1 MTEQRAEQLRIAGVV
16 LGGLAIVF
24 VYAFP
29 GYMAYDSLDQLR
41 QARAGVMTDWHPPVM
56 SALWGV
62 LDKIVS
68 GPLLM
73 LVLQCS
79 LFLAGLYVLLRR
91 RMPPRRAI
99 VLTLVIFAM
108 PPVLT
113 MMAVIL
119 KDCLMAGALLV
130 GCAALTSERRGA
142 RFAALGVFLFAAAL
156 RHNAISMVVPLVAIL
171 SPWPSTKG
179 PWIKLAVGALIGIA
193 LSGTA
198 MLVNKGLTDVES
210 HPFHG
215 MVAPMDIVGTL
226 NYAPDLTDDEVRKLM
241 PGVTFAP
248 ASGLQVHA
256 RKVHTMYGLP
266 MSHTHGPDR
275 LYDGGTTAETRDAVG
290 SAWWSLV
297 TTFPASYLIFR
308 LEMMRELLGITN
320 ARYTP
325 VYEARNER
333 AMLTANGEP
342 LMDRNVVQRWLAK
355 RMINLGYRSLLFRPY
370 VYLILALGLLWIL
383 RRDRSVLALLLSGLS
398 GLALCLIVI
407 PAPDIRYCWWLMV
420 VTLYAVAIRLAG
432 TKPSDLGT
440 AAAPVDA

>member
-1 MTEQRAEQLRIAGVV
+1 VSERRAEQLRVAGVV

-56 SALWGV
+56 SALWGL
-62 LDKIVS
+62 LDRIVS

-79 LFLAGLYVLLRR
+79 LFLGGLYVLLRR
-91 RMPPRRAI
+91 RMSPRSAI
-99 VLTLVIFAM
+99 VLTLVIFSL

-113 MMAVIL
+113 MMAVVL

-130 GCAALTSERRGA
+130 GCAALTSDRPRA
-142 RFAALGVFLFAAAL
+142 RYASLAMFLFAAAL
-156 RHNAISMVVPLVAIL
+156 RHNAISMVVPIVAIL
-171 SPWPSTKG
+171 SPWPASKG
-179 PWIKLAVGALIGIA
+179 PWIRFGLGALIGIA
-193 LSGTA
+193 LSGSA
-198 MLVNKGLTDVES
+198 MLVNKSLTDVEA

-215 MVAPMDIVGTL
+215 MIAPMDIVGTL
-226 NYAPDLTDDEVRKLM
+226 TYAPDLTDDEVRALM

-248 ASGLQVHA
+248 ASGLQAHA
-256 RKVHTMYGLP
+256 RKIHSMYGLP
-266 MSHTHGPDR
+266 MNHTHGPDR
-275 LYDGGTTAETRDAVG
+275 LYDDATTAETRDAVG

-297 TTFPASYLIFR
+297 TSYPGAYLGFR
-308 LEMMRELLGITN
+308 FAMMRELIGLTD

-355 RMINLGYRSLLFRPY
+355 QMIKLGYHSLLFRPY
-370 VYLILALGLLWIL
+370 VYLLLALGLLWIL
-383 RRDRSVLALLLSGLS
+383 RRDRPVLALLLSGLG

-420 VTLYAVAIRLAG
+420 VTLYAVAVRLFG
-432 TKPSDLGT
+432 TKPSDLG
-440 AAAPVDA
+440 AAAGPVDP